1 MFTRARDQKFTMHPL
16 NLQHMDGPIPSL
28 AVTENPAISESD
40 HPSVLAD
47 IYQDS
52 TNIAVWQRR
61 NSELLQD
68 AVRSLLTSGKLPQIE
83 LTVTPQNALDELQG
97 VLRAFEPVPALV
109 EDMAG
114 LVELFCGLLEQEH
127 VKLRLTTLDR
137 VMCPRFHVDR
147 VPCRLVST
155 YIGCSTQWLPHEAV
169 DRSKLG
175 KGNNGLPDEL
185 SGIYRSAEDIRQM
198 ADGDVALL
206 KGSLWKGAELRGLV
220 HRSPTPEP
228 GETRL
233 LFTLDFVV

>member
-1 MFTRARDQKFTMHPL
+1 MHL
-16 NLQHMDGPIPSL
+16 SNFHYADISL
-28 AVTENPAISESD
+28 PVPTAADSPAVSASD

-52 TNIAVWQRR
+52 TNIAVWQR
-61 NSELLQD
+61 SLAPELAQD
-68 AVRSLLTSGKLPQIE
+68 VESLLTSGKLPQIE

-97 VLRAFEPVPALV
+97 VLRAFEPAPALV

-155 YIGCSTQWLPHEAV
+155 YIGCSTQWLPNEAV

-185 SGIYRSAEDIRQM
+185 SGIYRSAEDIRQL